1 MADSRKI
8 LLVDNNAEQ
17 LAQVLPSYG
26 YEVKVANDGKQALAY
41 LESGEKFDIVLLE
54 ILLPESDGWETLKS
68 IRKSYLYGDIPVIYL
83 TVENDVRK
91 MVFGL
96 NLGADDYIAKPFN
109 LQNLLARIEAVLRRS
124 KRFAI
129 GSLTSNVTNN
139 QKTFKNHL
147 TPREKDVLLLVAKGL
162 NNSSIAKELYVS
174 TITVKAHMQ
183 SIFRKLNVKS
193 RTQAILTAM
202 ENDLINK

>member
-1 MADSRKI
+1 MTDLRKI

-17 LAQVLPSYG
+17 LAQALPSYG

-54 ILLPESDGWETLKS
+54 ILLPESNGWDILKS
-68 IRKSYLYGDIPVIYL
+68 IRKSYLYGEIPVIYL
-83 TVENDVRK
+83 TVESDVRK

-96 NLGADDYIAKPFN
+96 NLGADDYIVKPFN
-109 LQNLLARIEAVLRRS
+109 LKNLLARIDAVLRRS
-124 KRFAI
+124 KRFGI
-129 GSLTSNVTNN
+129 GSFTPNVTNN
-139 QKTFKNHL
+139 QKSLKNHL

-162 NNSSIAKELYVS
+162 DNSSIAKELYVS

-183 SIFRKLNVKS
+183 SIFRKLKVKS
-193 RTQAILTAM
+193 RTQAILSAM

>member
-17 LAQVLPSYG
+17 LAQALPSYG

-54 ILLPESDGWETLKS
+54 ILLPELDGWDTLKA
-68 IRKSYLYGDIPVIYL
+68 IRKSYLYGEIPVIYL
-83 TVENDVRK
+83 TVESDVRK

-96 NLGADDYIAKPFN
+96 NLGADDYIVKPFN
-109 LQNLLARIEAVLRRS
+109 LKNLLARIDAVLRRS
-124 KRFAI
+124 KRFGI
-129 GSLTSNVTNN
+129 GSFTTNVTNN
-139 QKTFKNHL
+139 QKSLKNHL

-162 NNSSIAKELYVS
+162 DNSSIAKELYVS

-183 SIFRKLNVKS
+183 SIIRKLKVKS
-193 RTQAILTAM
+193 RTQAILSAM

>member
-17 LAQVLPSYG
+17 LAQALPSYG

-54 ILLPESDGWETLKS
+54 ILLPELDGWDTLKA
-68 IRKSYLYGDIPVIYL
+68 IRKSYLYGEIPVIYL
-83 TVENDVRK
+83 TVESDVRK

-96 NLGADDYIAKPFN
+96 NLGADDYIVKPFN
-109 LQNLLARIEAVLRRS
+109 LKNLLARIDAVLRRS
-124 KRFAI
+124 KRFGI
-129 GSLTSNVTNN
+129 GSFTTNVTNN
-139 QKTFKNHL
+139 QKSLKNHL

-162 NNSSIAKELYVS
+162 DNSSIAKELYVS

-183 SIFRKLNVKS
+183 SIFRKLKVKS
-193 RTQAILTAM
+193 RTQAILSAM